1 MVRYMEYG
9 RTPLFYDSDILWS
22 ICALH
27 QRFLIGVIGSK
38 EDCVKNIK
46 ADIKMFYYETLR
58 LKLSDK
64 ISS

>member
-38 EDCVKNIK
+38 EGCVKNIK
-46 ADIKMFYYETLR
+46 ADIKNVL
-58 LKLSDK
+58 L
-64 ISS
+64 

>member
-38 EDCVKNIK
+38 EGCVKNIK
-46 ADIKMFYYETLR
+46 ADIKNVLLWDTQAQT
-58 LKLSDK
+58 
-64 ISS
+64 IW